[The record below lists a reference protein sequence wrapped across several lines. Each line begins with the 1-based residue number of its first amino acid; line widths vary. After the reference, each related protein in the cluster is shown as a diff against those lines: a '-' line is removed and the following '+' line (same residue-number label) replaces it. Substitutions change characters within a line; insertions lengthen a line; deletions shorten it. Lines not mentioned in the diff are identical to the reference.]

1 VRDPAGGEGDDG
13 DGRLADVEYRVD
25 ELDLLR
31 REVDVRGVAAL
42 LLGQVVAVPAG
53 LAADV
58 QDHHV
63 GVAGG
68 GDRGGDV
75 HRIGGEH
82 AGAGDRGDLG
92 VREQLADRLGERDC
106 GMVGPGVV
114 LHVPLRSLHLRAQH
128 RKALLRELADAG
140 HREEADLD
148 RDAEH
153 RDPGWVGVL
162 READHETVG
171 VRPDDGDLLHVAVER
186 QQAALV
192 LQQRDRLVRQ
202 PP

>member
-1 VRDPAGGEGDDG
+1 MTGERPCRRARETTATVG
-13 DGRLADVEYRVD
+13 LPTSYRVD
-25 ELDLLR
+25 ELDLLG

-58 QDHHV
+58 QDHGV

-68 GDRGGDV
+68 GDRGRDV
-75 HRIGGEH
+75 NRIGGEH

-128 RKALLRELADAG
+128 RKIGRGRSTGRPTPIVSRPKSVGGSRRASSLLWR
-140 HREEADLD
+140 
-148 RDAEH
+148 
-153 RDPGWVGVL
+153 
-162 READHETVG
+162 
-171 VRPDDGDLLHVAVER
+171 
-186 QQAALV
+186 AAA
-192 LQQRDRLVRQ
+192 RR
-202 PP
+202 